1 MELNN
6 PGLFWL
12 SIGVILFVLEMLIPG
27 FVLFFFGIA
36 AWITALA
43 CLVLPLTLNT
53 QLTVFLITS
62 LLSLFCLRRIAKK
75 IFIGDQKDPDGD
87 SILAKG
93 GERCVVTRAILPPA
107 EGQIKFAG
115 TFWRASSEEAIAAG
129 DVVEVIHQEEL
140 LIFVK
145 KII

>member
-53 QLTVFLITS
+53 QLTVFLISS

-75 IFIGDQKDPDGD
+75 IFIGDEKDPDGD
-87 SILAKG
+87 SLLAKG
-93 GERCVVTRAILPPA
+93 GERCVVTSAILPPA

-115 TFWRASSEEAIAAG
+115 TFWRARAEEAIASG
-129 DVVEVIHQEEL
+129 DVVEVIRQEEL